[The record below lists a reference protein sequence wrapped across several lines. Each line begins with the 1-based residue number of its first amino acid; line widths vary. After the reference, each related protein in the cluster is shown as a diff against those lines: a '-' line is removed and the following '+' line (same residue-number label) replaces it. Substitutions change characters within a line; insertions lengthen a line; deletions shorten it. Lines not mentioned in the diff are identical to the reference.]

1 MLSVSFGAGPFRAEG
16 LRKPDLRSGQPRFGG
31 IREISLTP
39 RRNRGQTGVTP
50 AWLAKLICLV
60 MALLPVFAKIFRY
73 GERSENAKLMDRFD
87 NRLCLVDYQG
97 NNLPFQSGNEK
108 EGLPMATATEIK
120 TGGATR
126 TEKDSLGTKEVPA
139 DVYWGIQTLRGKENF
154 PISGFT
160 VAQMMPEQIR
170 AFGWIKKAAAK
181 TNMEL
186 GLLDKADPANNKA
199 IGESLMQAADEMIAG
214 KFNDQFV
221 VDVYQGGTGTSN
233 HMNANEVLANR
244 ATEILGGKLG
254 EYRVN
259 PNDHANY
266 GQSTNDVTPT
276 VMRLTFLSMHGPLMA
291 SIRKFEKALRNKAE
305 EFKSVLIP
313 GRTHMQDAVP
323 LTLGQQFGA
332 YANAI
337 SDAADNVEFASKR
350 LHNIG
355 LGASAL
361 GTGLNTHAKYRE
373 SVTKNLSDISGFP
386 LQMTQDYFQATSSFG
401 LFGDYSAALRS
412 VALELEKIA
421 HDIKLYSMGPRT
433 GLAEIS
439 IQDWQP
445 GSSIMPGKVNPI
457 YPELMDQLSYI
468 VQGNDHAIALAVQNG
483 QLQLNVMMPTILL
496 KMTESQRILTNALPV
511 FSEKLVDGIKANPE
525 IAMYRLENSAQM
537 VTALNPV
544 IGYTQAAEVAKKVNK
559 EGKPVSDVVIEL
571 GIKDKQGNPITRERL
586 AEILSPSAMTEPP
599 KQ

>member
-1 MLSVSFGAGPFRAEG
+1 
-16 LRKPDLRSGQPRFGG
+16 
-31 IREISLTP
+31 
-39 RRNRGQTGVTP
+39 
-50 AWLAKLICLV
+50 
-60 MALLPVFAKIFRY
+60 
-73 GERSENAKLMDRFD
+73 
-87 NRLCLVDYQG
+87 
-97 NNLPFQSGNEK
+97 
-108 EGLPMATATEIK
+108 MATATETK
-120 TGGATR
+120 PGGATR
-126 TEKDSLGTKEVPA
+126 TEKDSLGYKEVPA
-139 DVYWGIQTLRGKENF
+139 DVYYGIQTLRGKENF
-154 PISGFT
+154 PISGLT

-170 AFGWIKKAAAK
+170 AFGWVKKATAK

-186 GLLDKADPANNKA
+186 GLLDKQDPANNKA
-199 IGESLMQAADEMIAG
+199 IGEALMKAADEMIAG

-244 ATEILGGKLG
+244 ATELLGGKLG
-254 EYRVN
+254 EYKVN

-276 VMRLTFLSMHGPLMA
+276 VMRLTFLSMHGPLVQ
-291 SIRKFEKALRNKAE
+291 SIRMFESALRRKSE
-305 EFKSVLIP
+305 EFKDVLIP

-337 SDAADNVEFASKR
+337 ADACENVKYASKK
-350 LHNIG
+350 LLSIG

-361 GTGLNTHAKYRE
+361 GTGLNTHGEYRE
-373 SVTKNLSDISGFP
+373 RVAKNLSDISGFS
-386 LQMTQDYFQATSSFG
+386 LKMAKDYFQATSSFG

-439 IQDWQP
+439 IPDWQP

-496 KMTESQRILTNALPV
+496 KMTESMRILTNALPV
-511 FSEKLVDGIKANPE
+511 FAEKLIDGIQANLE
-525 IAMYRLENSAQM
+525 ICQYRLENSAQM
-537 VTALNPV
+537 VTALNPY
-544 IGYTQAAEVAKKVNK
+544 IGYAQAAEVAKKVNK
-559 EGKPVSDVVIEL
+559 EGKTVPEAVIEL
-571 GIKDKQGNPITRERL
+571 GIKDKLGNPLTREQL
-586 AEILSPSAMTEPP
+586 AQILSVEAMTEPP
-599 KQ
+599 KA

>member
-1 MLSVSFGAGPFRAEG
+1 
-16 LRKPDLRSGQPRFGG
+16 
-31 IREISLTP
+31 
-39 RRNRGQTGVTP
+39 
-50 AWLAKLICLV
+50 
-60 MALLPVFAKIFRY
+60 
-73 GERSENAKLMDRFD
+73 
-87 NRLCLVDYQG
+87 
-97 NNLPFQSGNEK
+97 
-108 EGLPMATATEIK
+108 MATATETK
-120 TGGATR
+120 PSGATR
-126 TEKDSLGTKEVPA
+126 TEKDSLGYKEVPA
-139 DVYWGIQTLRGKENF
+139 DVYYGIQTLRGKENF
-154 PISGFT
+154 PISGLT

-170 AFGWIKKAAAK
+170 AFGWVKKATAK

-186 GLLDKADPANNKA
+186 GLLDKLNPENNKA
-199 IGESLMQAADEMIAG
+199 IGEALMKAADELIAG

-254 EYRVN
+254 EYIVN

-276 VMRLTFLSMHGPLMA
+276 VMRLTFLSMHGPLMEA
-291 SIRKFEKALRNKAE
+291 IRKFEASLRRKSE
-305 EFKSVLIP
+305 EFKNVLIP

-337 SDAADNVEFASKR
+337 ADAASNVEFASQK
-350 LHNIG
+350 LLFIG

-361 GTGLNTHAKYRE
+361 GTGLNTHAQYRE
-373 SVTKNLSDISGFP
+373 RVTKHLSEISGFP
-386 LQMTQDYFQATSSFG
+386 LKMAKDYFQATSSFG

-439 IQDWQP
+439 IPDWQP

-468 VQGNDHAIALAVQNG
+468 VQGNDHTISLAVQNG

-496 KMTESQRILTNALPV
+496 KMTESMRILTNALPV
-511 FSEKLVDGIKANPE
+511 FAEKLIDGIQANQE
-525 IAMYRLENSAQM
+525 ICQCRLENSAQM

-544 IGYTQAAEVAKKVNK
+544 IGYAQAAEVAKKVNK
-559 EGKPVSDVVIEL
+559 EGKTVPEAVIEL
-571 GIKDKQGNPITRERL
+571 GIKDKQGNPLTRESL
-586 AEILSPSAMTEPP
+586 AKILSVEAMTAPP
-599 KQ
+599 KS

>member
-1 MLSVSFGAGPFRAEG
+1 MS
-16 LRKPDLRSGQPRFGG
+16 
-31 IREISLTP
+31 
-39 RRNRGQTGVTP
+39 
-50 AWLAKLICLV
+50 
-60 MALLPVFAKIFRY
+60 
-73 GERSENAKLMDRFD
+73 
-87 NRLCLVDYQG
+87 
-97 NNLPFQSGNEK
+97 
-108 EGLPMATATEIK
+108 TATETK

-126 TEKDSLGTKEVPA
+126 TEKDSLGYKEVPA
-139 DVYWGIQTLRGKENF
+139 DVYYGIQTLRGKENF
-154 PISGFT
+154 PISGLT
-160 VAQMMPEQIR
+160 VAQMIPEQIR
-170 AFGWIKKAAAK
+170 AFGWVKKATAK

-186 GLLDKADPANNKA
+186 GLLDKLDPANNKA
-199 IGESLMQAADEMIAG
+199 IGEALMQAADEMIAG

-244 ATEILGGKLG
+244 ATELLGGKLG
-254 EYRVN
+254 EYKVH

-276 VMRLTFLSMHGPLMA
+276 VMRLTFLSMHGPLMQ
-291 SIRKFEKALRNKAE
+291 SLKKFELSLRRKSE
-305 EFKSVLIP
+305 EFKDVLIP

-337 SDAADNVEFASKR
+337 EDAAANVEFASKK
-350 LHNIG
+350 LFYIG

-373 SVTKNLSDISGFP
+373 LVTKNLSEISGFS
-386 LQMTQDYFQATSSFG
+386 LQMARDYFQATSSFG

-412 VALELEKIA
+412 IALELEKIA

-439 IQDWQP
+439 IADWQP

-468 VQGNDHAIALAVQNG
+468 
-483 QLQLNVMMPTILL
+483 
-496 KMTESQRILTNALPV
+496 
-511 FSEKLVDGIKANPE
+511 
-525 IAMYRLENSAQM
+525 
-537 VTALNPV
+537 
-544 IGYTQAAEVAKKVNK
+544 
-559 EGKPVSDVVIEL
+559 
-571 GIKDKQGNPITRERL
+571 
-586 AEILSPSAMTEPP
+586 
-599 KQ
+599 

>member
-1 MLSVSFGAGPFRAEG
+1 
-16 LRKPDLRSGQPRFGG
+16 
-31 IREISLTP
+31 
-39 RRNRGQTGVTP
+39 
-50 AWLAKLICLV
+50 
-60 MALLPVFAKIFRY
+60 
-73 GERSENAKLMDRFD
+73 
-87 NRLCLVDYQG
+87 
-97 NNLPFQSGNEK
+97 
-108 EGLPMATATEIK
+108 MATATEPQASQ
-120 TGGATR
+120 ATR

-139 DVYWGIQTLRGKENF
+139 NVYWGIQTLRGKENF

-160 VAQMMPEQIR
+160 VAQVMPEQIR

-186 GLLDKADPANNKA
+186 GLFDKADAANNKA

-244 ATEILGGKLG
+244 ATEILGGKKG
-254 EYRVN
+254 EYKVN

-276 VMRLTFLSMHGPLMA
+276 VMRLTFLSMHGPLLRA
-291 SIRKFEKALRNKAE
+291 IGQFESALRKKSV
-305 EFKSVLIP
+305 EFKDVLIP

-337 SDAADNVEFASKR
+337 ADAVENVEHASKR

-361 GTGLNTHAKYRE
+361 GTGLNTHPKYRE
-373 SVTKNLSDISGFP
+373 VVTKNLSDISGFP
-386 LQMTQDYFQATSSFG
+386 LQMAKDYFQATSSFG
-401 LFGDYSAALRS
+401 LFSDYSAALRS

-433 GLAEIS
+433 GLGEIT
-439 IQDWQP
+439 IPDWQP

-468 VQGNDHAIALAVQNG
+468 VQGNDHTISLCAQNG

-496 KMTESQRILTNALPV
+496 KMTENLRILTNALPV
-511 FSEKLVDGIKANPE
+511 FAEKLVDGIQANPQA
-525 IAMYRLENSAQM
+525 AMDRLQNSAQF

-544 IGYTQAAEVAKKVNK
+544 IGYAQAAEVAKKVNK
-559 EGKPVSDVVIEL
+559 EGKTVTQAVLEL
-571 GIKDKQGNPITRERL
+571 GVKDKQGNLLTEERL
-586 AEILSPSAMTEPP
+586 KEILSAEAMTEPP

>member
-1 MLSVSFGAGPFRAEG
+1 MATVTQ
-16 LRKPDLRSGQPRFGG
+16 SGQ
-31 IREISLTP
+31 
-39 RRNRGQTGVTP
+39 QTSP
-50 AWLAKLICLV
+50 
-60 MALLPVFAKIFRY
+60 
-73 GERSENAKLMDRFD
+73 
-87 NRLCLVDYQG
+87 
-97 NNLPFQSGNEK
+97 
-108 EGLPMATATEIK
+108 
-120 TGGATR
+120 ATR
-126 TEKDSLGTKEVPA
+126 REKDSLGYKDVPA
-139 DVYWGIQTLRGKENF
+139 DVYYGIQTLRGKENF
-154 PISGFT
+154 PISGLS
-160 VAQMMPEQIR
+160 VAQLMPEQIR
-170 AFGWIKKAAAK
+170 AFGWVKKATAK
-181 TNMEL
+181 TNMAL
-186 GLLDKADPANNKA
+186 GLLDKVDPANNRA
-199 IGESLMQAADEMIAG
+199 VGEALMRAADELIAG

-221 VDVYQGGTGTSN
+221 VDAYQGGTGTSN

-244 ATEILGGKLG
+244 ATELLGGALG
-254 EYRVN
+254 EYRVH

-291 SIRKFEKALRNKAE
+291 SIQHFEASLRRKAD

-337 SDAADNVEFASKR
+337 ADAAENVAHASRR
-350 LHNIG
+350 LHRIG

-361 GTGLNTHAKYRE
+361 GTGLNTHPQYRE
-373 SVTKNLSDISGFP
+373 TVTRNLAEISGFP
-386 LQMTQDYFQATSSFG
+386 LEMAKDYFQATSSFG
-401 LFGDYSAALRS
+401 LFGDYSAALRG

-439 IQDWQP
+439 IPDWQP

-468 VQGNDHAIALAVQNG
+468 VQGNDHAIALCVQNG

-496 KMTESQRILTNALPV
+496 KMTESMRILTNALPV
-511 FSEKLVDGIKANPE
+511 FAEKLVDGVEANRDV
-525 IAMYRLENSAQM
+525 ALYRLENSAQM

-544 IGYTQAAEVAKKVNK
+544 IGYEKAAEIAKKVNK
-559 EGKPVSDVVIEL
+559 EGKSVPEAVAELAISDH
-571 GIKDKQGNPITRERL
+571 KGNLLTLERL
-586 AEILSPSAMTEPP
+586 AELLSAEAMTEPP
-599 KQ
+599 KS